1 MEAKPRVFISY
12 SHKDRSLVEK
22 IVHVIELNNM
32 IPLWDDHLMV
42 GAGFDEEIQDYIS
55 QSHIFLPLLTKSSS
69 ERGWVHQ
76 EIGYAIA
83 LHIPVFPLTTEKVLP
98 GGMLQ
103 RIQAIKVEDD
113 EQHLMKLLTAEAFRK
128 LIDKI
133 KPVPLFE
140 CAHLSD
146 ERSIMM
152 TNYSNKVASINKYGL
167 VRQKG
172 GLSSFHIPEVS
183 ILKKVWID
191 RYYPEIRSDFH
202 KKVQRD
208 ERIALQQHA
217 EKEGVRL
224 IINVE
229 YAIQKRSRLSARTR
243 INTLIEFLKSPAA
256 HNSVIAIQNNP
267 EKKESLTIVGDWFV
281 AESVSFK
288 EDEGFTNTFFSRNI
302 SEILRRIND
311 FESELEDL
319 LKESG
324 WNENESKDK
333 AIEQLAELA
342 NRLSE

>member
-1 MEAKPRVFISY
+1 
-12 SHKDRSLVEK
+12 
-22 IVHVIELNNM
+22 
-32 IPLWDDHLMV
+32 MV
-42 GAGFDEEIQDYIS
+42 GTGFDERIQDYIS

-83 LHIPVFPLTTEKVLP
+83 LHIPVFPLTTENILP

-103 RIQAIKVEDD
+103 RIQATKVEDN
-113 EQHLMKLLTAEAFRK
+113 EQHLVKLLTPENFQK

-152 TNYSNKVASINKYGL
+152 ANYSNKVASINKYGL

-172 GLSSFHIPEVS
+172 GLSSFHIPEAS
-183 ILKKVWID
+183 ILKKVWIE

-217 EKEGVRL
+217 EKEGVRM
-224 IINVE
+224 IIDVE
-229 YAIQKRSRLSARTR
+229 YAIRKRSRLSAITR
-243 INTLIEFLKSPAA
+243 INTLIEFLNSPAG
-256 HNSVIAIQNNP
+256 HNSVVAFLNNS
-267 EKKESLTIVGDWFV
+267 EKRESLTIVGDWFV

-288 EDEGFTNTFFSRNI
+288 EENGFTNTFFSRNI
-302 SEILRRIND
+302 SEILRRTND

-324 WNENESKDK
+324 WHESESRDK
-333 AIEQLAELA
+333 AIDKLTELV
-342 NRLSE
+342 NKIKD